1 MKIVP
6 LNRSKCLNIS
16 IVAEDCSTNVI
27 KEIKTRMN
35 WFVTYAMSV
44 EVIRVKKDEDHDE
57 PEIELKGKNVY
68 FTLQKLV

>member
-1 MKIVP
+1 
-6 LNRSKCLNIS
+6 
-16 IVAEDCSTNVI
+16 
-27 KEIKTRMN
+27 MN